1 MAKKSDLTVA
11 EGGELPKEVQ
21 RAELNLGVP
30 LRLDIS
36 FTRKY
41 KKI

>member
-1 MAKKSDLTVA
+1 LAKKSDLAVA

-30 LRLDIS
+30 WRLDIT
-36 FTRKY
+36 FTQKY
-41 KKI
+41 KQI